1 MKKIGLALGGGAVLG
16 AAHVGVLK
24 ALQEADIK
32 IDYIAG
38 TSIGAFVASFFA
50 FDKTLEEIQ
59 DIASEMEWMD
69 ISGVSLSRYALL
81 SNRKLGK
88 LIKEH
93 IGNKNLEDSN
103 IPVAMIATNIATGEK
118 VVLKK
123 GAVADAAM
131 ASTSIPGLF
140 HPVKIDGKM
149 LVDGGIV
156 ENVPINTVKEMGADY
171 VIGVDL
177 NAKHSYKEPEN
188 IVDVMVNSF
197 HFMLM
202 AASKLQ
208 TDEADLLISPDLSE
222 FNRSNMDQINDLIE
236 QGYQEAKKA
245 LKEMGI

>member
-81 SNRKLGK
+81 SNQKLGK

-93 IGNKNLEDSN
+93 IGTQNLEDST

-123 GAVADAAM
+123 GAVSEAAM
-131 ASTSIPGLF
+131 ASTSIPGIF
-140 HPVKIDGKM
+140 QPVKINGQL

-156 ENVPINTVKEMGADY
+156 ENVPINTVKEMGAEY

-208 TDEADLLISPDLSE
+208 TEEADLLISPDLSE

-245 LKEMGI
+245 LKKLDI

>member
-50 FDKTLEEIQ
+50 FDKTLQEIQ

-81 SNRKLGK
+81 SNRKLGE

-103 IPVAMIATNIATGEK
+103 IPVAMIATNIATGKK

-123 GAVADAAM
+123 GAVSDAAM
-131 ASTSIPGLF
+131 ASTSIPGIF
-140 HPVKIDGKM
+140 QPVKINGEL

-208 TDEADLLISPDLSE
+208 TEEADLLISPDLSE

-245 LKEMGI
+245 LKEMDV